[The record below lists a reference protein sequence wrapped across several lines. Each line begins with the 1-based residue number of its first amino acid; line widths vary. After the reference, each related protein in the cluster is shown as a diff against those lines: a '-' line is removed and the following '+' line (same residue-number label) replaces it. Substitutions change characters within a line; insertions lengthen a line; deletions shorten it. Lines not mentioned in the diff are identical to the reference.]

1 MRVLFVTHTQKM
13 GGANHSMVRLI
24 CELRV
29 NYNIDAFVIVPDR
42 KGSRDV
48 EYQLTALNVLFVRQ
62 RYSWFKMY
70 KSNYRIKAVI
80 YYFFD
85 RCFYRYNIKKIKD
98 LDFDIVHSN
107 SSVIDYGLY
116 IAKKFNKRHVWHL
129 REYGDLDF
137 DLVPIFGI
145 KHEIKKYQSRE
156 NYFVA
161 ISNSVANHFK
171 DKITGRPVITI
182 YNGVVIPAPTLIA
195 KHKNDKVLFCC
206 IANLSF
212 AKNQMEIFK
221 AINYLVNVSNVRNF
235 HVSFYGRE
243 DNRYKEELTSYSLQ
257 HNINDYIS
265 LKGEISNVHEVLSQ
279 MDVGLITSRCEAF
292 GRITVEYMMQELA
305 VIASSSGANQEI
317 IDDKKTGFIYKT
329 GDEEDL
335 AKKMQFLIE
344 NKDDMLK
351 IAKDGRK
358 KAEKFF
364 SSENNSRNISVHYK
378 DVLNL

>member
-24 CELRV
+24 SELKT
-29 NYNIDAFVIVPDR
+29 NYNIDVVVIVPVQ
-42 KGSRDV
+42 KGHKDV
-48 EYQLTALNVLFVRQ
+48 EHQLAALNVKFIRQ

-70 KSNYRIKAVI
+70 KSNYRIKAAI
-80 YYFFD
+80 NYFLD
-85 RCFYRYNIKKIKD
+85 RCFYRYNVKKIKG

-137 DLVPIFGI
+137 DLIPILGI
-145 KHEIKKYQSRE
+145 KHETKNYQSCE

-161 ISNSVANHFK
+161 ISNSIANHFK
-171 DKITGRPVITI
+171 DKIADRPVITI
-182 YNGVVIPAPTLIA
+182 YNGVVIPAPSLIA
-195 KHKNDKVLFCC
+195 KHNNDNVLFCC
-206 IANLSF
+206 LANLSF

-221 AINYLVNVSNVRNF
+221 AINYLVNVQKVHNF

-243 DNRYKEELTSYSLQ
+243 NDRYKKELTSYSLQ
-257 HNINDYIS
+257 HNLNDYIS

-279 MDVGLITSRCEAF
+279 MDVGLISSRCEAF

-317 IDDKKTGFIYKT
+317 IDDKKTGLIYKT
-329 GDEEDL
+329 GDEKEL

-344 NKDDMLK
+344 NKNDMLK
-351 IAKDGRK
+351 VAQAGRK
-358 KAEKFF
+358 KAEAFF
-364 SSENNSRNISVHYK
+364 SSENNSHNIFLLYK
-378 DVLNL
+378 DILNS